1 MNDVVAQKIHNAVY
15 NQSVFSRANPHEIEK
30 FVEKIQPASR
40 SFDHIRAV
48 LDAARSLSQGA
59 GI

>member
-1 MNDVVAQKIHNAVY
+1 MMNDVVMKIHSVIY

-30 FVEKIQPASR
+30 FVEKIQPNSP
-40 SFDHIRAV
+40 SFEHIRTV
-48 LDAARSLSQGA
+48 FDIVRSLSQGA